1 MSDSNAANDKSF
13 WGHLDDLRKVLFRM
27 VVVLVVFMA
36 GFFFCMPWIFDH
48 VILAPCNGDF
58 VLYRLFARI
67 TSGIP
72 GLSQFSTA
80 DFHVDLIN
88 IRLTTQF
95 FTHLSATFW
104 LSLVCAFPV
113 LLYLLWGF
121 IRPALYEREA
131 RGARAAF
138 CFGALMFYVGVLA
151 GYFIVY
157 PLTLRF
163 LAAYELSAQVEN
175 QISLN
180 SYIDSFMML
189 VLAMGLVFEL
199 PLLVWLL
206 SAMGVIDRALLR
218 KYRRHAVVAIFILAA
233 VITPTGDPFT
243 LAVVAAPLCLLY
255 ELGILLAK
263 KRRPA

>member
-1 MSDSNAANDKSF
+1 MRS
-13 WGHLDDLRKVLFRM
+13 
-27 VVVLVVFMA
+27 
-36 GFFFCMPWIFDH
+36 I
-48 VILAPCNGDF
+48 
-58 VLYRLFARI
+58 RI
-67 TSGIP
+67 TAAGTDFQTGQPAKRHNIVRTKLP
-72 GLSQFSTA
+72 TVDININLAAPFFIHISTA
-80 DFHVDLIN
+80 FWMSVVA
-88 IRLTTQF
+88 
-95 FTHLSATFW
+95 SAPYFI
-104 LSLVCAFPV
+104 
-113 LLYLLWGF
+113 YELWRF
-121 IRPALYEREA
+121 VEPALYPDEKKPA
-131 RGARAAF
+131 RRALGL
-138 CFGALMFYVGVLA
+138 GALMFYVGVLA

-163 LAAYELSAQVEN
+163 LATYELSAQVEN

-263 KRRPA
+263 RRRPA